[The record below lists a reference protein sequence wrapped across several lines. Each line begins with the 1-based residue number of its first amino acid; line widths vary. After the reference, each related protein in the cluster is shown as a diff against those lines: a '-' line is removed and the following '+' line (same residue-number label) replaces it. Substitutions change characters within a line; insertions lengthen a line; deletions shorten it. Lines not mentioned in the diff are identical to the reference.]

1 MTDSTI
7 RLRPALMLL
16 NASMMSRTELMD
28 NMDVNTEWG
37 ERLERQEN
45 TVACN
50 AAYARF
56 GAPALVC
63 GRTGVLTLV
72 TLHCGVSLL
81 LSFAR
86 FLVAFG
92 GETRTEGVALFCFVG
107 VPDCVVEAQSLLTC
121 GRAVGVH
128 FRSAACGGGAFL
140 RGRPRRLFVLLSG
153 EGGCRGVRVAGN
165 FFLRGRPL
173 PRLAVMGEGWAEAG
187 GTSVLRGRPRP
198 LFAGSAVDA

>member
-1 MTDSTI
+1 
-7 RLRPALMLL
+7 MLL

-50 AAYARF
+50 AAYTRF

-72 TLHCGVSLL
+72 TLHCGVSLS
-81 LSFAR
+81 SFAR

-92 GETRTEGVALFCFVG
+92 GETRTEGDALFCCVG
-107 VPDCVVEAQSLLTC
+107 VLDCVGEAQSLLGC

-128 FRSAACGGGAFL
+128 FRSAACGGGACL
-140 RGRPRRLFVLLSG
+140 RGRPRRLFALLSG
-153 EGGCRGVRVAGN
+153 ERGCGGAGVAGN
-165 FFLRGRPL
+165 FSLRGRPL

-198 LFAGSAVDA
+198 LFAGSAVDV